1 MTSSVSETCQ
11 CLRELLQTHETM
23 SQKIYDDL
31 SKGNSA
37 EEAQEAAQVLLAKV
51 DAMAKKVVDVG
62 GFNDTAIIENTL
74 FAIRSHCEA
83 WEIETLGNSI
93 TSLLLKLEGK
103 VLIDII
109 EI

>member
-62 GFNDTAIIENTL
+62 VSMTRLSLKILYLPFSHIVRRGRL
-74 FAIRSHCEA
+74 KRS
-83 WEIETLGNSI
+83 ETL
-93 TSLLLKLEGK
+93 SLPFS
-103 VLIDII
+103 
-109 EI
+109 